1 MTRQEAGQP
10 VIEKETGIKPLVEKV
25 DRIRDT
31 LKEVARELVEVAEGL
46 KQAEKEKRASDK
58 EIEGF
63 RASLR
68 KIQSF
73 SI

>member
-1 MTRQEAGQP
+1 M
-10 VIEKETGIKPLVEKV
+10 
-25 DRIRDT
+25 RD
-31 LKEVARELVEVAEGL
+31 LSEVTEGL
-46 KQAEKEKRASDK
+46 KVAEKEKRATEK

-63 RASLR
+63 RASLK